1 VLVAFFQMLGL
12 TLVAQPLNELLS
24 MVFSYLPKLFAALV
38 LALIAWIVAT
48 VLEKVILRVMQAA
61 CRLANQSPM
70 LPESQFWSL
79 PVQWPCGRW
88 NLPTRS
94 STWPSAC

>member
-1 VLVAFFQMLGL
+1 MLGL

-48 VLEKVILRVMQAA
+48 VLKK
-61 CRLANQSPM
+61 
-70 LPESQFWSL
+70 
-79 PVQWPCGRW
+79 
-88 NLPTRS
+88 
-94 STWPSAC
+94 